1 MSTDATDAAPAAPAA
16 DAEPAAPPAPET
28 PASGVPLAVFAF
40 GFSVIILS
48 MANAGWIDAR
58 AGLFVP
64 VAFGT
69 GALGMLV
76 GGLMEYRRGSLF
88 GGTFALSYACF
99 LLTTP
104 LILQFFAEDVTTLA
118 GALAFGQA
126 FGAYLLLWAIFTAF
140 LAYGT
145 YYIALPGFL
154 AFVLLVIVYLLA
166 GIGFME
172 RARGSRPD
180 HHRRL
185 GRDTRRVVR
194 ILAWHGAAAES
205 HGAAPDHP
213 ARALPVQS
221 PGMTQRWSPPR

>member
-166 GIGFME
+166 GIGFMNGPGGAGLIIIAGWVGILDGLCAFWLGMALLLNPMGP
-172 RARGSRPD
+172 RPIIPLVPYPYSRRG
-180 HHRRL
+180 
-185 GRDTRRVVR
+185 
-194 ILAWHGAAAES
+194 
-205 HGAAPDHP
+205 
-213 ARALPVQS
+213 
-221 PGMTQRWSPPR
+221 